1 MSAVIYTGRIQGQT
15 NAGVAVATQATVT
28 LHADGNLRWTDA
40 NGRRRVANIRGDLA
54 ALIRDIFTGANGIPA
69 AAGNRLI
76 PFDAPRTSTAT

>member
-15 NAGVAVATQATVT
+15 SAGAALATQNPVT

-40 NGRRRVANIRGDLA
+40 AGRRRVAAIRGDLA
-54 ALIRDIFTGANGIPA
+54 ILIRDIFQGAGGLPA
-69 AAGNRLI
+69 TAGNRLI